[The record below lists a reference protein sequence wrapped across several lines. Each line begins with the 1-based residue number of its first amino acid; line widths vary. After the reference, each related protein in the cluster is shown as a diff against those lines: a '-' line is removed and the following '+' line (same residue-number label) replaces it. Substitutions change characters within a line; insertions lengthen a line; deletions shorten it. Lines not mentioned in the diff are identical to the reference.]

1 MDRRDFL
8 KKAASIG
15 AVTATRGIG
24 ASFAGENGS
33 AKAGGDRWSR
43 MAMTDLKPLMP
54 IPEHIAATGR
64 HGMAS
69 SSHPVATEAALWALE
84 RGGTAADAYIAA
96 ALAQV
101 VLEPT
106 MTTLGGGWW
115 IHYYDASKNR
125 LYEGT
130 SAFATP
136 AAAGDF
142 LSDADTMTGRAVM
155 VPGWVRGADLSH
167 KKWGRLSW
175 AELLEPA
182 IDIAENGLIID
193 HLLWGWTFEKKGLVG
208 RYPEGREI
216 WFPNGH
222 MLGVGDTLR
231 QPQLAMT
238 LKRLRDEG
246 PDYFYTGQW
255 AKNMVAGVRARG
267 GRITEDDLRNYQ
279 PGEFTDGWQ
288 PGSGKGISTTTF
300 RGYEVG
306 PPSLAMYGLGFN
318 LVEAGDLRSRGR
330 PVDNADSLYLL
341 IRIMQEMWHTGL
353 QYNAETHDKLI
364 SKEYAQQLWPLIE
377 KGPPRPFGGFDAG
390 TCALAIV
397 DSEGNMASGDH
408 SISSSIYGTGIFVD
422 GVVLNRVLYNIKYDF
437 PRGIATSVWL
447 FKDGKPVLTVA
458 SPSVAF
464 TECVLQNVVN
474 VVEYGLPLRESV
486 MQPRFGH
493 TDQQFGGTQIETSYS
508 DEILQKVEKRGM
520 DLMRV
525 SPWYV
530 YMGSCHGAML
540 DHETGMISGVA
551 DPRRRGM
558 AKGI

>member
-15 AVTATRGIG
+15 AITASGGIG
-24 ASFAGENGS
+24 ASFAREEGS
-33 AKAGGDRWSR
+33 TPAIGGRWSK
-43 MAMTDLKPLMP
+43 MAMTDLKPLAP
-54 IPEHIAATGR
+54 IPEHIAAVGR
-64 HGMAS
+64 RGMVS

-84 RGGTAADAYIAA
+84 RGGTAADAYITAA
-96 ALAQV
+96 FAQV

-115 IHYYDASKNR
+115 IHYFDAAKNR
-125 LYEGT
+125 LHEGT

-136 AAAGDF
+136 AAAKG
-142 LSDADTMTGRAVM
+142 SMSNADTMTGRAVM
-155 VPGWVRGADLSH
+155 VPGWVRGAELSH

-216 WFPNGH
+216 WFPNGY

-231 QPQLAMT
+231 QPHLAMT
-238 LKRLRDEG
+238 LKRLKDEG
-246 PDYFYTGQW
+246 PDYFYTGRW
-255 AKNMVAGVRARG
+255 AKNMVAAVRARG
-267 GRITEDDLRNYQ
+267 SRITGEDLRNYQ

-288 PGSGKGISTTTF
+288 PGSNDGLAATTF

-306 PPSLAMYGLGFN
+306 PPSLAMFGLGFN

-330 PVDNADSLYLL
+330 PSDNADSLYLL

-353 QYNAETHDKLI
+353 QYNTKTHDKLV
-364 SKEYAQQLWPLIE
+364 SKEYAEQLWPLIE
-377 KGPPRPFGGFDAG
+377 NGPPRPFNGFDAG

-447 FKDGKPVLTVA
+447 FKGGKPVLTMA

-464 TECVLQNVVN
+464 TECVLQNVTN
-474 VVEYGLPLRESV
+474 VVEYGMDLHESV
-486 MQPRFGH
+486 LQPRFGH
-493 TDQQFGGTQIETSYS
+493 TDQNFGGTQIEGSFS
-508 DEILQKVEKRGM
+508 EEILQEVEKRGM
-520 DLMRV
+520 ELMRT

-530 YMGSCHGAML
+530 YMGSCQGVML
-540 DHETGMISGVA
+540 NQQNGTITGVA

>member
-1 MDRRDFL
+1 
-8 KKAASIG
+8 
-15 AVTATRGIG
+15 
-24 ASFAGENGS
+24 
-33 AKAGGDRWSR
+33 
-43 MAMTDLKPLMP
+43 MAMTDLKPLTP
-54 IPEHIAATGR
+54 ISKHIAATGKR
-64 HGMAS
+64 GMVS
-69 SSHPVATEAALWALE
+69 SSHPVATEAGLWALE

-96 ALAQV
+96 AFAQV

-115 IHYYDASKNR
+115 IHYYDAAKQR
-125 LYEGT
+125 LHKGT

-136 AAAGDF
+136 KAAGSSM
-142 LSDADTMTGRAVM
+142 SDAESMTGRAVM
-155 VPGWVRGADLSH
+155 VPGWVRGADITC

-193 HLLWGWTFEKKGLVG
+193 HLLWGWTFEKKGIVG

-222 MLGVGDTLR
+222 MLSVGDTLR
-231 QPQLAMT
+231 QPQLATT

-255 AKNMVAGVRARG
+255 AKNMVAAVRTRG
-267 GRITEDDLRNYQ
+267 GLITENDLRNYQ
-279 PGEFTDGWQ
+279 PEEFTDGWK
-288 PGSGKGISTTTF
+288 PGSGKGLATTTF

-306 PPSLAMYGLGFN
+306 PPSLAMFGLGFN

-330 PVDNADSLYLL
+330 PAESADSLYLL
-341 IRIMQEMWHTGL
+341 MRIMQEMWHTGL
-353 QYNAETHDKLI
+353 QYNAATHDQLV
-364 SKEYAQQLWPLIE
+364 SKEYAKQIWPMIE
-377 KGPPRPFGGFDAG
+377 NGPPRPFGGFDAG

-397 DSEGNMASGDH
+397 DNEGNMASGDH
-408 SISSSIYGTGIFVD
+408 SISSTIYGTGIFVD
-422 GVVLNRVLYNIKYDF
+422 GVLLNRVLYNIKYDF

-464 TECVLQNVVN
+464 TECVLQNAVN
-474 VVEYGLPLRESV
+474 VVEYGMDLRESV
-486 MQPRFGH
+486 LQPRFGH
-493 TDQQFGGTQIETSYS
+493 TDQQFGGTQIETSFS
-508 DEILQKVEKRGM
+508 EELLQKVEKRGM
-520 DLMRV
+520 ELMRV

-530 YMGSCHGAML
+530 YMGSCHGAMVN
-540 DHETGMISGVA
+540 HETGTIAGVA